1 VSEIALIMK
10 NMLLLVAVLMLVPVL
25 GHAQAK
31 PTAQWTKE
39 RRLVLSDL
47 PAGAREVTLAFPAS
61 QPHPGMEL
69 AKVCQQM
76 SNEMAVWTPAQDGK
90 SVTITLSREMFPDW
104 GKEDWE
110 LFLTRMAG
118 VYLFPG

>member
-1 VSEIALIMK
+1 MPKSMILVIAALVLP
-10 NMLLLVAVLMLVPVL
+10 LL
-25 GHAQAK
+25 GYAQAK

-39 RRLVLSDL
+39 RRLLLSDL
-47 PAGAREVTLAFPAS
+47 PAGAKDVTLAFPAS

-69 AKVCQQM
+69 TKVCQQM

-104 GKEDWE
+104 SKEDWE
-110 LFLTRMAG
+110 LYLTRMAG
-118 VYLFPG
+118 AYLFPG

>member
-1 VSEIALIMK
+1 MPKSSILFFVA
-10 NMLLLVAVLMLVPVL
+10 LLLPLMGV
-25 GHAQAK
+25 AQAK

-47 PAGAREVTLAFPAS
+47 PEGVREVSLAFPAS

-76 SNEMAVWTPAQDGK
+76 SSEMAVWTPAQDGK

-104 GKEDWE
+104 SKEDWE
-110 LFLTRMAG
+110 LYLTRMAG